1 MPFYCSLVPLSLRLL
16 GHQEIEPFLAGKR
29 HENEADTNVTNML
42 PCEGHV
48 GNERLGTVFF
58 FCSPPSLPTSLSPPQ
73 TRKLHRVVSGLPM
86 PRVNLGLFDLALFL
100 FVLNKR
106 I

>member
-48 GNERLGTVFF
+48 GNEKLGTVFF
-58 FCSPPSLPTSLSPPQ
+58 FLFPSLPPPPQ
-73 TRKLHRVVSGLPM
+73 DKEAS
-86 PRVNLGLFDLALFL
+86 
-100 FVLNKR
+100 
-106 I
+106 

>member
-16 GHQEIEPFLAGKR
+16 GHQEIEPFLTGKR

-48 GNERLGTVFF
+48 GNERLGTVVFF
-58 FCSPPSLPTSLSPPQ
+58 FCFPFPPTK